1 MSARDLPVP
10 RRQDLVAQRG
20 GRLLPVEGA
29 QAAHP
34 RLLEVAP
41 ELAWRQRALSG
52 LVGGAEHPGVVH
64 RVAGAPVAPAQ
75 RVERGD
81 EHLGGEWVGRHVG
94 SGAGDRRAPRAAGEA
109 AGGGGHV
116 GGRDPRSAGHVV
128 EGERLDRGAQLLEP
142 RRVRGDEVAV
152 VQLLVEDQP
161 HHPRQQRRILAW
173 LHRQVHRRVV
183 GGLRAPRVDHD
194 DVEPPLH
201 VLPEVR
207 ERVRAGELHA
217 LDQERLER
225 VGADEQDDVGVLD
238 AVEASLPVAVQRAGD
253 ALRRLVDGDGG
264 VEGRRADALEPAQ
277 AERER
282 HVRPRL
288 RAVVE
293 RDRPGSVLGDDR
305 LQLRRHLV
313 HRLLARELVETTV
326 GSAPQRRA
334 EHARVVVLRRELP
347 SLLAREA
354 LRDRMVRVAVNREHA
369 VVLDLDLD
377 AAVRVAEAADRR
389 VRGPG
394 HPPPPPTSPVGDRP
408 STFRWDVVYMIH
420 HRGARGR

>member
-1 MSARDLPVP
+1 M
-10 RRQDLVAQRG
+10 
-20 GRLLPVEGA
+20 
-29 QAAHP
+29 
-34 RLLEVAP
+34 
-41 ELAWRQRALSG
+41 
-52 LVGGAEHPGVVH
+52 VH

-75 RVERGD
+75 RVERAD

-94 SGAGDRRAPRAAGEA
+94 SGAGDRRAPRPAGEA
-109 AGGGGHV
+109 TGGRGHV
-116 GGRDPRSAGHVV
+116 GGRDPRTAGHVV

-142 RRVRGDEVAV
+142 RRIRRHEVAV
-152 VQLLVEDQP
+152 VQLLGEDQP

-225 VGADEQDDVGVLD
+225 VRADEQDDVGVLD
-238 AVEASLPVAVQRAGD
+238 AVEASLPVAVQRAGH

-264 VEGRRADALEPAQ
+264 VEGRRADALEPA
-277 AERER
+277 
-282 HVRPRL
+282 RPTRTTRSPTTSCRC
-288 RAVVE
+288 RA
-293 RDRPGSVLGDDR
+293 RPPGSVLGDDR

-326 GSAPQRRA
+326 GSAPQRRRWSA
-334 EHARVVVLRRELP
+334 VGSWCCAGSCRPFLHVKPARPL
-347 SLLAREA
+347 
-354 LRDRMVRVAVNREHA
+354 VRVAV
-369 VVLDLDLD
+369 
-377 AAVRVAEAADRR
+377 DR
-389 VRGPG
+389 
-394 HPPPPPTSPVGDRP
+394 
-408 STFRWDVVYMIH
+408 STRLS
-420 HRGARGR
+420 